1 MFITQDR
8 FNVDTMVLFFM
19 PVLVLAGIAFVYT
32 PLDAVL
38 LINGLHHPWLDV
50 LFSGITLM
58 GDGTFVV
65 LAALVLLLY
74 RVYNSIAMLANGVAQ
89 GMIVSVFKRVLF
101 PHALRPAAFLAG
113 QSVHLVPGVALHHA
127 NSFPS
132 GHTVTIFGLC
142 VFLALCSSN
151 RFVTVLLL
159 MLSVLVGLSRVYLL
173 QHFVMD
179 VAAGAL
185 IGNLV
190 GIAAYY
196 GFAYMRK
203 PEWMMRWII
212 IRWGSTDRALRS
224 VREQDGLTSFK

>member
-8 FNVDTMVLFFM
+8 FNVDTMVLFFV
-19 PVLVLAGIAFVYT
+19 PVLVLAGIAIVYA
-32 PLDAVL
+32 PIESVL

-65 LAALVLLLY
+65 LAAIVLLLY
-74 RVYNSIAMLANGVAQ
+74 RVYNSIAMLANGVVQ
-89 GMIVSVFKRVLF
+89 GLIVSLFKRVLF
-101 PHALRPAAFLAG
+101 PRTLRPAAFLEG
-113 QSVHLVPGVALHHA
+113 QSVHLVPGVALHQVY
-127 NSFPS
+127 SFPS

-159 MLSVLVGLSRVYLL
+159 ILSVLVGLSRVYLL
-173 QHFVMD
+173 QHFVGD

-185 IGNLV
+185 IGNVV

-196 GFAYMRK
+196 GVAYMRK

-212 IRWGSTDRALRS
+212 IRWGSAGRELS
-224 VREQDGLTSFK
+224 VREQDGFTSFK

>member
-8 FNVDTMVLFFM
+8 FNVDTMVLFFIPAIALM
-19 PVLVLAGIAFVYT
+19 GIAILYT
-32 PLDAVL
+32 PLEAIL

-50 LFSGITLM
+50 FFSGITLM

-65 LAALVLLLY
+65 LAAIVLLLY
-74 RVYNSIAMLANGVAQ
+74 RVYNSLAMLANG
-89 GMIVSVFKRVLF
+89 IVQAVTVSLFKRVLF
-101 PHALRPAAFLAG
+101 PKALRPAAFLEG
-113 QSVHLVPGVALHHA
+113 QTIHLVPGVALHHTH
-127 NSFPS
+127 SFPS

-151 RFVTVLLL
+151 RFVTILLL
-159 MLSVLVGLSRVYLL
+159 ILSVLVGLSRVYLL

-179 VAAGAL
+179 VAVGAA
-185 IGNLV
+185 IGTII
-190 GIAAYY
+190 GIGAYY

-212 IRWGSTDRALRS
+212 IRWGTGNS
-224 VREQDGLTSFK
+224 VREQNGLTSFK